1 MAGNFVSTTTD
12 EIKTP
17 DAPPAPG
24 GRPTNQLRAFCA
36 LTKAALHLID
46 CAADVV
52 TLLPN
57 GDLPSAHEALACA
70 RAAVGAATYAVRQI
84 HDRIMIDLKAEKT
97 CVTLGN
103 ESGLV

>member
-1 MAGNFVSTTTD
+1 VRAAELLRRAHQLVVLEFG
-12 EIKTP
+12 P
-17 DAPPAPG
+17 DNP
-24 GRPTNQLRAFCA
+24 

-103 ESGLV
+103 EAGLV